1 MLKLMIG
8 VKGTGKTKALVN
20 MVNEACEA
28 SKGHVVCLEKGV
40 KLTYDV
46 KHQARLINTNDYL
59 VFDAQSL
66 FGFISGIMASD
77 HDVTDIFVDSAKK
90 ICNDD
95 MVAFEKMVLELD
107 ELAQK
112 VGVNI
117 VMTASMPV
125 EDATDVIIKYV
136 VA

>member
-1 MLKLMIG
+1 MVKLMIG

-20 MVNEACEA
+20 MVNETSDT
-28 SKGHVVCLEKGV
+28 SKGNVICLEKGV

-46 KHQARLINTNDYL
+46 KHQVRLINTNDYL

-66 FGFISGIMASD
+66 FGFIAGVMASD
-77 HDVTDIFVDSAKK
+77 HDLTDIFVDSALK

-95 MVAFEKMVLELD
+95 KVAFEKFVLELD

-112 VGVNI
+112 ANVNVI
-117 VMTASMPV
+117 MTASLPV
-125 EDATDVIIKYV
+125 EEASDVINKYV
-136 VA
+136 